1 MKNAG
6 AILELIGEL
15 VRERDQLREALG
27 TAKRDLQALQVER
40 DELAVKVRRLEAE
53 RPTAPAPSGPGTAPT
68 TG

>member
-27 TAKRDLQALQVER
+27 AAKRELQGLQVER
-40 DELAVKVRRLEAE
+40 DELAVKVRRLEAAQEAVE
-53 RPTAPAPSGPGTAPT
+53 RPAPPSTLP
-68 TG
+68 